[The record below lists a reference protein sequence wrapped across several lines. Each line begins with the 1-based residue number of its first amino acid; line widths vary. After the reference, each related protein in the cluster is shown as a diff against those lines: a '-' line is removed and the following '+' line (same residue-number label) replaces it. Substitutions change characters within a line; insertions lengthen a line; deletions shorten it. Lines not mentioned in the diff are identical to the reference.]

1 MTTYRNGEVSHWMR
15 ASGPPAA
22 TAAEPSRPPSTS
34 ASAPPAGPC
43 AAVPDR
49 GSAPLPDEPQDLV
62 VVGGGL
68 TGLWAAYQAA
78 VEDPDRTI
86 TVLEA
91 EHVGYGASGRNG
103 GWMST
108 LLPGNRAVYARAAR
122 ARGLDGV
129 AEVSAFQRR
138 MNATIDDTLR
148 VLAEEGIDA
157 DQHQGGHLQIA
168 TTPAALRRL
177 ERAHAAHLAHGYR
190 ASELDLLDADRVA
203 ERVAVAPALGGLHYR
218 PTARVD
224 PAKLIRGLARV
235 VERRGVRVLEG
246 TRVTRVGAGGVT
258 TTRGDVRATTV
269 LCCLEAHS
277 VQVEGDV
284 PGLGRREVIPVNS
297 SMIVTAPLPDAVW
310 ERIGWDG
317 RECLGDAAHTFVYA
331 QRTEDGRIAI
341 GGRGTPYA
349 YASGTPGPGVVD
361 ARTVRTLRD
370 RLRFFFPGVDLTV
383 DHAWRGAIGVTRDWC
398 AGVFFDPRTRVGVV
412 RGFAGHGVT
421 ATRLAARTLL
431 DRAAG
436 RDTPLTR
443 LPWNDHDSG
452 RWEPEPLRWV
462 GVHAMYRLFGVADR
476 WEESRHSQE
485 TALIARL
492 GSRLAGLHE

>member
-1 MTTYRNGEVSHWMR
+1 MTAYRNGEVSHWMR

-22 TAAEPSRPPSTS
+22 PPAEPSGPLS
-34 ASAPPAGPC
+34 AGSPAPT
-43 AAVPDR
+43 PDR
-49 GSAPLPDEPQDLV
+49 RSAPLPEERQDLV
-62 VVGGGL
+62 IVGGGL
-68 TGLWAAYQAA
+68 TGLWAAHQAV
-78 VEDPDRTI
+78 VEDPGRSV

-129 AEVSAFQRR
+129 AEVSAFQRE

-168 TTPAALRRL
+168 TTPAALKRL
-177 ERAHAAHLAHGYR
+177 ERAHAANLAHGYH
-190 ASELDLLDADRVA
+190 ASELDLLDAGQVA

-224 PAKLIRGLARV
+224 PGKLTRGLARA
-235 VERRGVRVLEG
+235 VERRGVRILEG
-246 TRVTRVGAGGVT
+246 TRVTRVGAGRVT
-258 TTRGDVRATTV
+258 TIRGDVRATTV
-269 LCCLEAHS
+269 LCCLEAYS
-277 VQVEGDV
+277 GQVEGDV

-297 SMIVTAPLPDAVW
+297 SMIVTDPLPDAVW

-317 RECLGDAAHTFVYA
+317 RECLSDAAHTFVYA
-331 QRTEDGRIAI
+331 QRTGDGRIAI

-361 ARTVRTLRD
+361 ARTVRTLHE
-370 RLRFFFPGVDLTV
+370 RLRHFFPGTDLTV
-383 DHAWRGAIGVTRDWC
+383 EHAWRGAIGVTRDWC
-398 AGVFFDPRTRVGVV
+398 AGVFFDPATRVGVV

-431 DRAAG
+431 DRAAE

-485 TALIARL
+485 TSLIARF